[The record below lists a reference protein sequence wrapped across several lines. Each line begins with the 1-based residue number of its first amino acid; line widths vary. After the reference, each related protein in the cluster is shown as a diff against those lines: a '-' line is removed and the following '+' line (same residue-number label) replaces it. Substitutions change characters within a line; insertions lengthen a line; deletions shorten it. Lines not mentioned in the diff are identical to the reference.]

1 MLKQKGDEY
10 NMRFIISFVCFVDQW
25 LVCRGHLDFT
35 GSKPHWK
42 FIHLTN
48 CGSRRNERGIW
59 NVTYILHMKNG
70 QTGYAREFSAD
81 EKSENISIIISHTC
95 RPKPYWFLFTV
106 LFPPRLLNPA
116 YMQSHALLSDSK
128 IITFKQNN
136 ELWKLNTCNYIWN
149 ENIMYYEKQLFIGD
163 PAR

>member
-10 NMRFIISFVCFVDQW
+10 KILRDIITFLCFVDQW

-59 NVTYILHMKNG
+59 NVTYTLHMKNG

-81 EKSENISIIISHTC
+81 EKSENIIIILH

-106 LFPPRLLNPA
+106 GLLFPPCLLKPTNNK
-116 YMQSHALLSDSK
+116 LSDK
-128 IITFKQNN
+128 K
-136 ELWKLNTCNYIWN
+136 
-149 ENIMYYEKQLFIGD
+149 
-163 PAR
+163 